1 MLMYAAL
8 AGCAGL
14 AVERMMPTN
23 AAAPAPRFDGSLRV
37 LPVTGA
43 RDSQFGG
50 PALISNE
57 MYREALVSALRK
69 SNLFRRVET
78 DGAGDYALHTDLVAQ
93 GQSLGLDYRSS
104 MVAQYRITEMRSGA
118 ERWKRGFNSRH
129 EVTVGQAL
137 SGATRTT
144 MAQEGSVRE
153 NLAQLIT
160 ALSTAELK

>member
-1 MLMYAAL
+1 M
-8 AGCAGL
+8 
-14 AVERMMPTN
+14 
-23 AAAPAPRFDGSLRV
+23 
-37 LPVTGA
+37 
-43 RDSQFGG
+43 
-50 PALISNE
+50 ISNE

-78 DGAGDYALHTDLVAQ
+78 DSVGDYELHTDLVAQ

-104 MVAQYRITEMRSGA
+104 MVAQYRITDVRSGA

-153 NLAQLIT
+153 NLAQLVT